1 MPASATVPDPRFL
14 VVDGLFDVSVAHG
27 LARIT
32 LAQAGPDG
40 DPVPAGRI
48 AVPLARL
55 PAVAGGFLTLMRK
68 LAETAKE
75 ADGAEADSLKRAQR
89 NVRAGGAE
97 AVSA

>member
-27 LARIT
+27 LARM
-32 LAQAGPDG
+32 AQAGPDG